1 MDIFLRLWLKPWVI
15 NHVVIQNVWTHLGA
29 GLTRNTRRAV
39 VLAVGTVGL
48 GNSLTRACLVV
59 CVTRSYEGSARIWQ
73 RRYTAKP
80 PALKLVRELG
90 ETAAPRVEALGRKR
104 GRVCLNAF
112 QRGVWHITP
121 LV

>member
-1 MDIFLRLWLKPWVI
+1 M

-29 GLTRNTRRAV
+29 GANTEYARRAV

-90 ETAAPRVEALGRKR
+90 ETAAPRIKPLGRNR

>member
-1 MDIFLRLWLKPWVI
+1 MFLRWLKHGHKSRRYT
-15 NHVVIQNVWTHLGA
+15 NCMDALGRGA
-29 GLTRNTRRAV
+29 YTEYAPRGR
-39 VLAVGTVGL
+39 VGCWHRWFI

-90 ETAAPRVEALGRKR
+90 ETAAPRIKPLGRNR